1 MSYKTTS
8 DTPCGFVRHVDCRD
22 KDIANKLW
30 ENNSSCFEVPSME
43 KLPEEVLQSVTIFSS
58 CLISEGT
65 NINPNQAVTSL
76 S

>member
-1 MSYKTTS
+1 M
-8 DTPCGFVRHVDCRD
+8 DCRD

-30 ENNSSCFEVPSME
+30 ENNSGCFEVPSMG

-65 NINPNQAVTSL
+65 NINPNQAS
-76 S
+76 